1 MGMSALQKINK
12 SIEQEMM
19 GTWIFING
27 VVSDT
32 LSHEVTFELSSDDP
46 EKTRPG
52 LAFWFVMCLEPVI
65 PYCLI
70 SC

>member
-1 MGMSALQKINK
+1 
-12 SIEQEMM
+12 M

-27 VVSDT
+27 IVSDT
-32 LSHEVTFELSSDDP
+32 LSHEVIFELSPDDP

-65 PYCLI
+65 PGADNKLLK
-70 SC
+70 